1 MAEMKPTRDAYGEVL
16 PRLGAEFP
24 NLVVC
29 DADVIGSVRT
39 GGFKK
44 AFPERFFE
52 FGIAEA
58 NMIGAAAGLAATG
71 HIAVASTFAVFAT
84 GRVYDQIR
92 QSVCLSNQDVKI
104 IATHAGLTVGEDGAS
119 HQILEDI
126 ALMRVLPRMR
136 VLVPCDYPE
145 AMAAVRLAISSPGPC
160 YVRLGREKS
169 AVIYKDDHKLEFGK
183 AHRHGEPGDLA
194 MIACGYGVPLAL
206 EAADALRKDG
216 LKVEVVNC
224 ASVKPLDEA
233 AIIDAARKAK
243 RGVMTVEEHQL
254 NGGLGEAVA
263 RVIAANHPVRM
274 SFFGMNDQ
282 FGQSGLAQKV
292 LEHYGFTAAK
302 VTEAA
307 RKFIG

>member
-1 MAEMKPTRDAYGEVL
+1 MPEMKPTRDAYGEIL
-16 PRLGAEFP
+16 PKLGAEFP

-58 NMIGAAAGLAATG
+58 NMIGAAAGLASTG

-92 QSVCLSNQDVKI
+92 QSVCLSNMNVKI

-126 ALMRVLPRMR
+126 ALMRVLPRMK
-136 VLVPCDYPE
+136 VLVPADYTE
-145 AMAAVRLAISSPGPC
+145 AGAAVRLAISTPGPV

-169 AVIYKDDHKLEFGK
+169 PVLYPADYKLEFGK
-183 AHRHGEPGDLA
+183 AVRHGEPGDLA
-194 MIACGYGVPLAL
+194 IIACGYGVPLAL
-206 EAADALRKDG
+206 EAAETLRKEG
-216 LKVEVVNC
+216 LKIEVVNC

-233 AIIDAARKAK
+233 AVIDAAKKAK
-243 RGVMTVEEHQL
+243 RGVLCVEEHQL
-254 NGGLGEAVA
+254 QGGLGELVA
-263 RVIAANHPVRM
+263 RVLSAAHPTRM
-274 SFFGMNDQ
+274 AFFGMHDE
-282 FGQSGLAQKV
+282 FGQSGPAQKV

-302 VTEAA
+302 VVEAA
-307 RKFIG
+307 RKLL

>member
-1 MAEMKPTRDAYGEVL
+1 MPEMKPTRDAYGEVL
-16 PRLGAEFP
+16 PKLGAEFP

-39 GGFKK
+39 GAFKK
-44 AFPERFFE
+44 QFPERFFE

-71 HIAVASTFAVFAT
+71 HTAVASTFAVFAT

-92 QSVCLSNQDVKI
+92 QSVCLSNLDVKI

-136 VLVPCDYPE
+136 VLVPADYSE
-145 AMAAVRLAISSPGPC
+145 AAAAVRLAVSSKGPT

-169 AVIYKDDHKLEFGK
+169 PVIYPADHKLEFGK

-194 MIACGYGVPLAL
+194 LIACGYGVPLAL
-206 EAADALRKDG
+206 EAAETLRKDG

-233 AIIDAARKAK
+233 TVIDAARNAR
-243 RGVMTVEEHQL
+243 RGVLTVEEHEL
-254 NGGLGEAVA
+254 HGGFGELIA
-263 RVIAANHPVRM
+263 RTLAGAHPCKIN
-274 SFFGMNDQ
+274 FFGVNDQ
-282 FGQSGLAQKV
+282 FGQSGPAQQV
-292 LEHYGFTAAK
+292 LDHYGFNAPK
-302 VTEAA
+302 VVEAA
-307 RKFIG
+307 RKLLG

>member
-1 MAEMKPTRDAYGEVL
+1 MPEMKPTRDAYGEVL
-16 PRLGAEFP
+16 PKLGAEFP

-44 AFPERFFE
+44 QFPERFFE

-92 QSVCLSNQDVKI
+92 QSVCLSNLDVKV

-119 HQILEDI
+119 HQTLEDI

-136 VLVPCDYPE
+136 VLVPADYSE
-145 AMAAVRLAISSPGPC
+145 AAAAVRLAVASKGPV

-169 AVIYKDDHKLEFGK
+169 PVIYGANHQLEFGK

-194 MIACGYGVPLAL
+194 LIACGYGVPLAL
-206 EAADALRKDG
+206 EAADTLRKDG

-233 AIIDAARKAK
+233 AVVDAARKAK
-243 RGVMTVEEHQL
+243 RGVLTVEEHQL
-254 NGGLGEAVA
+254 QGGLGELVA
-263 RVIAANHPVRM
+263 RMIAQHHPTRIN
-274 SFFGMNDQ
+274 FFGMNDE
-282 FGQSGLAQKV
+282 FGQSGPAQKV
-292 LEHYGFTAAK
+292 LDHYGFTAAK

-307 RKFIG
+307 RKLLG

>member
-16 PRLGAEFP
+16 PQLGAEFP

-92 QSVCLSNQDVKI
+92 QSVCLSNLNVKI

-136 VLVPCDYPE
+136 VLVPSDYPE
-145 AMAAVRLAISSPGPC
+145 AMAAVRLAISSDGPC

-169 AVIYKDDHKLEFGK
+169 AVIYGADHKLEFGK
-183 AHRHGEPGDLA
+183 AHRHGEAGDLA
-194 MIACGYGVPLAL
+194 IVACGYGVPLAL
-206 EAADALRKDG
+206 EAAESLRKDG
-216 LKVEVVNC
+216 LKVEVINC

-233 AIIDAARKAK
+233 AIINAAHQAK
-243 RGVMTVEEHQL
+243 RGVMVVEEHQL

-263 RVIAANHPVRM
+263 RVLGQHQPTRM
-274 SFFGMNDQ
+274 AFFAVHDE
-282 FGQSGLAQKV
+282 FGQSGPAQQV
-292 LEHYGFTAAK
+292 LEHYGYTPAK
-302 VTEAA
+302 VAQAA
-307 RKFIG
+307 RKFVG